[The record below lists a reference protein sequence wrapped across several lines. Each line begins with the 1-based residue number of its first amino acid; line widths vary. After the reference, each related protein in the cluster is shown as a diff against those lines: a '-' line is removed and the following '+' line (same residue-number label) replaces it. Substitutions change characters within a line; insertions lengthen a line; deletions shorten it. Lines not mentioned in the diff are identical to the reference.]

1 MSANKSFGPA
11 AEGEGCV
18 KVKAAAITPL
28 PWHTDGHYCG
38 YIWSG
43 DKMVADFPMD
53 EDEGTYLA
61 RMRGVGRG
69 ATHAEQ
75 QANAAFIVRAVNCHD
90 QLVAAL
96 ESARKGFELITTAQS
111 RGLSIHYAE
120 GCAESCMEAAA
131 AALAAAKEGA

>member
-1 MSANKSFGPA
+1 M
-11 AEGEGCV
+11 

-96 ESARKGFELITTAQS
+96 EAVRAWDRCSAGRTA
-111 RGLSIHYAE
+111 LWWEDVLAKVDT
-120 GCAESCMEAAA
+120 
-131 AALAAAKEGA
+131 ALAAAKVPQ

>member
-1 MSANKSFGPA
+1 
-11 AEGEGCV
+11 V

-96 ESARKGFELITTAQS
+96 EAMSFTFAVEVTGAGRFTDLNLKLIEQAQ
-111 RGLSIHYAE
+111 
-120 GCAESCMEAAA
+120 
-131 AALAAAKEGA
+131 AALAAAKVPQ

>member
-1 MSANKSFGPA
+1 MTANKSFGPA
-11 AEGEGCV
+11 AEGEGGV

-28 PWHTDGHYCG
+28 PWRTDGHYCG

-96 ESARKGFELITTAQS
+96 EAITT
-111 RGLSIHYAE
+111 HT
-120 GCAESCMEAAA
+120 GCGDPDCCESAIAREQAMEQCR
-131 AALAAAKEGA
+131 AALAAAKVPQ